1 MPNINLAE
9 TVHEFMRI
17 GGQTVDT
24 PDARQASLYLGL
36 QMEELAEKLGVLIA
50 VHTFENDILQTLKS
64 HLELVSGVAKNGGFT
79 GTFSTMFRE
88 YPEAH
93 AECVDADADLAWVA
107 LGGLMCS
114 AHRPLDVI
122 NEVARVNM
130 DKYVDGVAMRD
141 ANGKIQKPTGW
152 RGPNHLDFL

>member
-36 QMEELAEKLGVLIA
+36 QMEELAEKLDALISVDAFEHSVLA
-50 VHTFENDILQTLKS
+50 TLSRTLKFTAQRAKDGGYM
-64 HLELVSGVAKNGGFT
+64 HL
-79 GTFSTMFRE
+79 FSTMFRE
-88 YPEAH
+88 CPEAH
-93 AECVDADADLAWVA
+93 EQCVDADIDLAWTA

-114 AHRPLDVI
+114 ARRPFDAI
-122 NEVARVNM
+122 NEAARANM

-152 RGPNHLDFL
+152 VAPNHNGFL

>member
-64 HLELVSGVAKNGGFT
+64 HLGLASWVAKNGGFT
-79 GTFSTMFRE
+79 GAFSTMFRD

-93 AECVDADADLAWVA
+93 ADCVDADIDLAWTA

-114 AHRPLDVI
+114 ARRPFDAI
-122 NEVARVNM
+122 NEAARANM
-130 DKYVDGVAMRD
+130 DKYPNGVAMRD
-141 ANGKIQKPTGW
+141 VNGKIQKPTGW
-152 RGPNHLDFL
+152 VAPNHLDFL